1 MDPAALD
8 AVACGEFSLTL
19 FLHFSSQEESL
30 LRLLLA
36 TTWAETTNGAG
47 DAGEAAVVDMF
58 SKDLARPEMRRL
70 WPER

>member
-1 MDPAALD
+1 MDPPALD
-8 AVACGEFSLTL
+8 DVACGEFSLTL

-36 TTWAETTNGAG
+36 TTWAETTKG
-47 DAGEAAVVDMF
+47 AGEAAVVDMF
-58 SKDLARPEMRRL
+58 SKDLALPEMRRL